1 MPHPTTLVIAA
12 GLAIVGAAIGVNM
25 GHATID
31 QINPANFKDDD
42 AAFYPDAGR
51 DTRSPGDWAQV
62 QAQEYQAA
70 SQAPPVATCAN
81 CTWPTPPVAPVP
93 QQDPI
98 VARYEP
104 ERIAAV
110 PRERAEGPVRI
121 VVVEE
126 SPEPDW
132 GRVERYTRYPV
143 ERTREPGYAEDDDD
157 GGDPG
162 TQ

>member
-1 MPHPTTLVIAA
+1 MPQPITFVIAA
-12 GLAIVGAAIGVNM
+12 GLAIVGGAIGVNM

-31 QINPANFKDDD
+31 QINPANFRDSD
-42 AAFYPDAGR
+42 AALYPDAAQEA
-51 DTRSPGDWAQV
+51 RSPGDWAQV

-70 SQAPPVATCAN
+70 SQAPAPAACAN

-93 QQDPI
+93 PQDPT
-98 VARYEP
+98 VARYDQ

-110 PRERAEGPVRI
+110 PRERAEAPVRI
-121 VVVEE
+121 VVVDEA
-126 SPEPDW
+126 SEPDW

-143 ERTREPGYAEDDDD
+143 ERDRQPAYAEDDDE
-157 GGDPG
+157 GDPG